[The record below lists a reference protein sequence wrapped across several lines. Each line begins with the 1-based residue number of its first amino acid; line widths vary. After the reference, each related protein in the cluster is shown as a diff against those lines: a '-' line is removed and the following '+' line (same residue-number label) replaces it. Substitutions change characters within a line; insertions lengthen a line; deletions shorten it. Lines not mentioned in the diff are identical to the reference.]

1 MTEYYKVKIP
11 LTENYSIVSFIQT
24 PNSGA
29 GIVASTISSDF
40 LADDPHTK
48 ALEELIGE
56 LITTAIGALDKTP
69 RDETTYSGERKF
81 ARFYR
86 IGNNTKLVGFDGR
99 VESELVN
106 D

>member
-11 LTENYSIVSFIQT
+11 LTKDYSIVSFIQT

-29 GIVASTISSDF
+29 GIVASTISSDL

-56 LITTAIGALDKTP
+56 LITTAIGVLDETP
-69 RDETTYSGERKF
+69 RDKTTSRRKF

-86 IGNNTKLVGFDGR
+86 IGNDTKLVGFDGR
-99 VESELVN
+99 VESELIN